1 MSSTDP
7 IDYSKLIAR
16 HLRLAKELCV
26 PTSDKWSE
34 FFNLIDDYN
43 FQGFKDSKDSKGLP
57 KKGGWLSSLFEK
69 RLQKECNSSVG
80 DFYYFLYQ
88 YLTADNNYLLSSFI
102 QKNTHFFSGYFKNVL
117 KGAYKDFASLTSNHF
132 KTISMDDDSNGNLH
146 GSISDK
152 NTADEDDFS
161 SFSYLLHIWKKNQK
175 DFFTI
180 LLRFVMHHGNAY
192 TASLLGYRTDN
203 AVSARIKHIKD
214 KDVSFSADGANESV
228 ALDSWLR
235 HDLYLSFAFPYRN
248 VHGCIK
254 VFLALPFDC
263 TSPDDTYM
271 RIECLQ
277 PNGEFLPEGDLFWG
291 NLRCHISNGIG
302 ELLLRDFQIDIDK
315 HKGGTVALCLA
326 DGTRL
331 NGIPRLGNYA
341 PVKHISDEKI
351 LKYRSQSKKNNL
363 LPELIRDFGKG
374 LVYLFNNKL
383 EYSRYG
389 GLRQLEYSLLSH
401 AGGEAWIIFANA
413 GRDTAG
419 CLPEDGF
426 IFPLEWRFHP
436 EMEYPHS
443 RLLSPTMIQLGEK
456 IAGLLNASGWG
467 LYPAYRFF
475 YDRVDFSQLSVIGG
489 SDEDF
494 SSASL
499 TLLTALVHAM
509 NGKYKTPVPVFASAQ
524 MDFATNKLCGVGHLK
539 EKLKIA
545 QVWGA
550 SYFFIALEQL
560 DEAKKIISENNIN
573 IKIVP
578 VVNDSPLCMGSYT
591 AYYFLH
597 KLYTDDDELKNVFC
611 EEFKVKRSGLV
622 TEISAKANLQWDG
635 ENIGNKEY
643 GSLTVLVGRPGMGKS
658 ILMHDLAERWKNHK
672 VFCHVCRAG
681 EKFPIQKFIK
691 SIARQLA
698 MYSEAIAV
706 RILYEIQ
713 NGNIREDA
721 DEQELC
727 RFYERFIIAPLR
739 DIAVAKATKRHYL
752 LIDGLD
758 EDDSGM
764 LVHLLSNPKYTYPK
778 NFSLVVSTRGVEP
791 IFSEIQNVATSVV
804 DLSADKFDEVCE
816 QDIEKF
822 IINLIYSNE
831 KIRRCWQNSSTFM
844 DDDEL
849 REKIASKDKSFLY
862 ATYVLQGIADGQ
874 YHFDRLDQEL
884 PKGLTAFYNDSF
896 RYRFSKNNSYENV
909 RPLLTLLSRESK
921 LKVQTAAEILKQ
933 DNCHEPIG
941 KMIQA
946 LRGYCIADG
955 DELALSDATLREWL
969 LDPIK
974 NPEFSVL

>member
-1 MSSTDP
+1 MNTDEQEKH
-7 IDYSKLIAR
+7 IKLNAE
-16 HLRLAKELCV
+16 HTRLAKELCL
-26 PTSDKWSE
+26 PESRRWGE
-34 FFNLIDDYN
+34 FFDLINSDP
-43 FQGFKDSKDSKGLP
+43 SKPKGH
-57 KKGGWLSSLFEK
+57 GGWLSSLFEE
-69 RLQKECNSSVG
+69 RLRKECNSSVE
-80 DFYYFLYQ
+80 DFYFFLYQ
-88 YLTADNNYLLSSFI
+88 YLTTDNNYVLSSFI
-102 QKNTHFFSGYFKNVL
+102 QKNTHFFSGYFKKELN
-117 KGAYKDFASLTSNHF
+117 GAYKEFAAMMNDRLN
-132 KTISMDDDSNGNLH
+132 TIRIDDDENG
-146 GSISDK
+146 DK
-152 NTADEDDFS
+152 HELIPDPNSLEKNEPAGAKFNPLFVWE
-161 SFSYLLHIWKKNQK
+161 KNQK
-175 DFFTI
+175 DFLTI
-180 LLRFVMHHGNAY
+180 LLRFVFHQGNIY
-192 TASLLGYRTDN
+192 TAALLGYPTEN
-203 AVSARIKHIKD
+203 SVSARIRNMKEKMSSI
-214 KDVSFSADGANESV
+214 FSADGTNESV
-228 ALDSWLR
+228 ALDSWLK
-235 HDLYLSFAFPYRN
+235 HDLHLAFSFPCHN
-248 VHGCIK
+248 VQDRIN

-263 TSPDDTYM
+263 SSPEETYL

-277 PNGEFLPEGDLFWG
+277 QDGEFLPEGCLVWG
-291 NLRCHISNGIG
+291 NLRCPIRNGIG
-302 ELLLRDFQIDIDK
+302 ELLLRDFQTDIDK
-315 HKGGTVALCLA
+315 HKGGKIALKLS
-326 DGTRL
+326 DGTIL
-331 NGIPRLGNYA
+331 NGVPHLKNYA

-351 LKYRSQSKKNNL
+351 LKYRSQKKENNL
-363 LPELIRDFGKG
+363 LSELVRDFGSG
-374 LVYLFNNKL
+374 FAFLLNNKL
-383 EYSRYG
+383 DYSRFG
-389 GLRQLEYSLLSH
+389 GAKQLDYSLLPH
-401 AGGEAWIIFANA
+401 AGGEAWVIFANSESK
-413 GRDTAG
+413 TAG

-426 IFPLEWRFHP
+426 VFPLEWRFHP
-436 EMEYPHS
+436 EMEQPHS
-443 RLLSPTMIQLGEK
+443 RLLPLTMIQLGEK

-467 LYPAYRFF
+467 VYPAYRFF
-475 YDRVDFSQLSVIGG
+475 HDKVDFSQLSVIGG
-489 SDEDF
+489 SKEYF

-524 MDFATNKLCGVGHLK
+524 MDFVTNELHAVGHLK

-545 QVWGA
+545 QAWGA
-550 SYFFIALEQL
+550 LYFFVALNQL
-560 DEAKKIISENNIN
+560 DEAERIVSENNIN

-578 VVNDSPLCMGSYT
+578 VANDSPLRMGNCA

-597 KLYTDDDELKNVFC
+597 ELYADDDELKCVVHD
-611 EEFKVKRSGLV
+611 EFKVKRSELV

-635 ENIGNKEY
+635 ENIEKKEF
-643 GSLTVLVGRPGMGKS
+643 GSLTVLAGRPGMGKS

-681 EKFPIQKFIK
+681 EKFPVQKFIK

-698 MYSEAIAV
+698 MYSEAFAV

-727 RFYERFIIAPLR
+727 RLYERFIIAPLR
-739 DIAVAKATKRHYL
+739 DIAVAKAAKRHYL

-778 NFSLVVSTRGVEP
+778 NFSLIVSTRGVEP
-791 IFSEIQNVATSVV
+791 IYSEIQNVAASVV

-816 QDIEKF
+816 QDLEKF

-831 KIRRCWQNSSTFM
+831 KIRQCWQNSSM

-849 REKIASKDKSFLY
+849 REKIARKDKSFLY

-896 RYRFSKNNSYENV
+896 RYRFSKNNSYDGV
-909 RPLLTLLSRESK
+909 RPLLALLSREPK
-921 LKVQTAAEILKQ
+921 LKIQTVAEILKQ
-933 DNCHEPIG
+933 NNYHEPMG

-946 LRGYCIADG
+946 LRGYCIADD
-955 DELALSDATLREWL
+955 DELTLSDATLREWL